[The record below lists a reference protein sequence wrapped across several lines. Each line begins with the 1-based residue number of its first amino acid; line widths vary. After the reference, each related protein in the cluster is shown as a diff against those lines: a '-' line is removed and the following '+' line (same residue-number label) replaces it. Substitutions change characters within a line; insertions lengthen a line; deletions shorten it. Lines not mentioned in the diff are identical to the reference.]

1 MASPAEAPIQTLP
14 GGLEFDWREGPAWRG
29 ECPNCGG
36 TAPSPRLVLVS
47 WTGTKTMAPMRRAI
61 YACPICDVR
70 FYEPMKLPDYHHEET
85 RVIGWPQFYVQQN
98 AGIWPVTAPIARI
111 AKPRG
116 ARFLEIGGGYGFGLD
131 FAIHAREWT
140 GLGIDPS
147 PLAERG
153 RTELGLPV
161 KVGYFPEADD
171 SGALLWDAI
180 VATEVIEHMDRPG
193 SLLRDMNDRLAPDGV
208 ALLTTPDG
216 GAIAPDTP
224 HAALE
229 QILVPEIHMVFQTVR
244 SLEHALREAGFAH
257 VRVARDAYSVVAF
270 ASGEKLTL
278 DDDPALLRRR
288 FRDSLDRRSA
298 ALDPAS
304 DAGIGLL
311 GRAMFEA
318 ANDGDFAAAAA
329 ARDRLFPAVRA
340 RYDLDLET
348 LETLPPPCRE
358 PKLAA
363 MKDRVPFNLG
373 PVMFAEAMRR
383 IGEGAT
389 RRDVARELGLAEDAA
404 SILIEALHRL
414 WLTDGM
420 TEDIAWRARAEQAIG
435 SAEAGGDDAVSRL
448 LSLRPRGEADITS
461 RIYLWRGLIEL
472 TNAGAVA
479 AARELAAIAALARP
493 EDDLPDNIRRN
504 ALIVLGQ
511 LALEPDGA
519 PEEAIAIADALEPD
533 DAAADL
539 RLGAFIRMVNA
550 ARYDEAAAQAEAVA
564 RLCRDRADATGRD
577 AATSLAIV
585 IEKRADPA
593 TIPDLLRPLAIDPS
607 RRDAIILD
615 AFSRLV
621 AAGRHEEAVAM
632 ADAESIVSRAVARDD
647 DAGRDAR
654 LALALLDLATGD
666 PMDVPARL
674 AGLMI
679 DEARRRELLIGAFSR
694 LVNAGRY
701 ADAAQFAGET
711 DIEDLVGEGALD
723 DPTTADAAIGLAILD
738 LVLGDPASASA
749 RIASVPVDPV
759 RRRQITLGSF
769 VTLVNRARYDE
780 ALSLCETMPI
790 IDWATSPMDE
800 DGADASI
807 ALATLA
813 LVAGD
818 PGEVPGLLD
827 RLPNLAEPV
836 RQEALAQA
844 AIRLAHQGRSDEA
857 GPIGAA
863 IDRAAISP
871 ASRTELN
878 MLDAGAAVATEDAAQ
893 LAELLEA
900 LDADA
905 ADPARTKD
913 LAISGFVSA
922 VNRGDFLSAT
932 RLRHRIEPDFVNY
945 ARATTDALR
954 SAGFA
959 LGVLDLQEPAQPHRA
974 EAAFAAVRRGYAAEL
989 AKGEAAPTLFWEAL
1003 RGETIALH
1011 RTNRAAEAQALAHAM
1026 LARYGGA
1033 PEDMVRDY
1041 PLDKSS

>member
-1 MASPAEAPIQTLP
+1 MASPSEAPIQTLP
-14 GGLEFDWREGPAWRG
+14 GGLEFDWREGPAWGG

-36 TAPSPRLVLVS
+36 AAPSPRLVLVS

-61 YACPICDVR
+61 YACPTCDVR

-140 GLGIDPS
+140 GIGIDPS

-193 SLLRDMNDRLAPDGV
+193 LLLRDMNDRLAPDGV

-270 ASGEKLTL
+270 ASGEKLAL

-288 FRDSLDRRSA
+288 FRTYLDRRSA
-298 ALDPAS
+298 ALDPTS

-329 ARDRLFPAVRA
+329 ARGRLFAAVRA

-358 PKLAA
+358 PKLAV

-404 SILIEALHRL
+404 SLLIEALHQL

-420 TEDIAWRARAEQAIG
+420 TEEIAWRARAEQGIG
-435 SAEAGGDDAVSRL
+435 LAEAGDDDAVPRL
-448 LSLRPRGEADITS
+448 LALQPRGEADIT
-461 RIYLWRGLIEL
+461 RRVYLWRGLIEL

-479 AARELAAIAALARP
+479 AARDLAATAALKWP
-493 EDDLPDNIRRN
+493 DGDLPDNIHRN

-511 LALEPDGA
+511 LALQPGGEPA
-519 PEEAIAIADALEPD
+519 EAIAIADALGPD
-533 DAAADL
+533 DPVAADL
-539 RLGAFIRMVNA
+539 RLGAFVRLVNA
-550 ARYDEAAAQAEAVA
+550 ARYDEAAEHAEMVA
-564 RLCRDRADATGRD
+564 LLYLGRVDPTGTD
-577 AATSLAIV
+577 AAAALAIV

-593 TIPDLLRPLAIDPS
+593 AIPNLLRPLTIDGT

-632 ADAESIVSRAVARDD
+632 ADAENIVSRAVARDD

-654 LALALLDLATGD
+654 LALALLDLASGD

-674 AGLMI
+674 AGLTM
-679 DEARRRELLIGAFSR
+679 DEARRREILIGAFTR
-694 LVNAGRY
+694 LVNAARY
-701 ADAAQFAGET
+701 ADAARFVAEA
-711 DIEDLVGEGALD
+711 DIETLAGDGRVDA
-723 DPTTADAAIGLAILD
+723 PAAADAAISLAILD
-738 LVLGDPASASA
+738 LVVGDPANAPT
-749 RIASVPVDPV
+749 RIAAIPIALA
-759 RRRQITLGSF
+759 RRRQITLGAF

-780 ALSLCETMPI
+780 ALTLCETAPI
-790 IDWATSPMDE
+790 LDWAASPIDE
-800 DGADASI
+800 DGADASV
-807 ALATLA
+807 ALTTLA

-818 PGEVPGLLD
+818 PGEVPFLLD
-827 RLPNLAEPV
+827 RLPNLAEPA
-836 RQEALAQA
+836 RQDALAQA
-844 AIRLAHQGRSDEA
+844 AIRLAHQGRGKEA
-857 GPIGAA
+857 APIIAA
-863 IDRAAISP
+863 IAP
-871 ASRTELN
+871 ASRIEVTT
-878 MLDAGAAVATEDAAQ
+878 LDAIAALTAADTAR
-893 LAELLEA
+893 LAELLDA

-905 ADPARTKD
+905 ADPARTKE
-913 LAISGFVSA
+913 LASGGFVDA
-922 VNRGDFLSAT
+922 VNRGDFESAA
-932 RLRHRIEPDFVNY
+932 RLRHRVEPDFANY

-954 SAGFA
+954 GAGFA

-989 AKGEAAPTLFWEAL
+989 AEGETAPPLFWEAL
-1003 RGETIALH
+1003 RGEIIALH
-1011 RTNRAAEAQALAHAM
+1011 RTDRAAEARALAHAM
-1026 LARYGGA
+1026 LVRYAGA

-1041 PLDKSS
+1041 LPGKSS